1 MGKHTTFWVG
11 MDVHADNIRVAV
23 YRGNEPEPLVEYDNR
38 TDTRSLGRLLKKL
51 QDLPGEV
58 RCAYEAGPCG
68 YELQRHLTKNGISC
82 VVVAPALIPKKSG
95 DRIKTDKR
103 DARKLGRLYRAGEL
117 TAIYIP
123 EPEQEAIRDLTRSRE
138 DAVQDVGRKR
148 HQLSKFLLRHG
159 HRYRDGKPWTHGH
172 KKWMKGI
179 CFETNILKIVF
190 DEYLLALEQAEER
203 LDRYTRTIEEI
214 AARPEHRQ
222 IISALM
228 VLRGVQA
235 ITAMTIFFEI
245 GDLRRFGRAKD
256 FMAALGLVPSEYS
269 SGSQI
274 SRGSITKTGNSH
286 IRRVLIESAWHYRHG
301 PTAGKAIKARR
312 SGKPVELIGIAQKA
326 DVRLNRKFRRMTSRG
341 KLSTV
346 AAVATAREL
355 AGFVWAIGRQV
366 QA

>member
-1 MGKHTTFWVG
+1 

-23 YRGNEPEPLVEYDNR
+23 YRGNEVEPLEEYDSR

-51 QDLPGEV
+51 QGLGGEV
-58 RCAYEAGPCG
+58 RCVYEAGPCG
-68 YELQRHLTKNGISC
+68 YELQRYLTKNGISC
-82 VVVAPALIPKKSG
+82 EVVAPALIPKKSG
-95 DRIKTDKR
+95 DRVKTDNR

-117 TAIYIP
+117 TVIYIP
-123 EPEQEAIRDLTRSRE
+123 EPEQEAVRDLTRSRE
-138 DAVQDVGRKR
+138 DAAQDVTRKR

-159 HRYRDGKPWTHGH
+159 HRYRDGKSWTRGH
-172 KKWMKGI
+172 RKWMKGI
-179 CFETNILKIVF
+179 CFEINFLKTVF
-190 DEYLLALEQAEER
+190 EEYLLALEQAEER
-203 LDRYTRTIEEI
+203 LERLTREIEEI
-214 AARPEHRQ
+214 AVRPEHQ
-222 IISALM
+222 PIISALM
-228 VLRGVQA
+228 VLRGVQV

-269 SGSQI
+269 SGSKT

-301 PTAGKAIKARR
+301 PTAGKSIKARR
-312 SGKPVELIGIAQKA
+312 AGKPVELTGIAQKA
-326 DVRLNRKFRRMTSRG
+326 DVRLNRKFRRMISRG

-355 AGFVWAIGRQV
+355 AGFVWAIGQQV